1 MFFYSITGI
10 SDDRLKNTNE
20 LLQGMKLLKLYAW
33 EGWFCD
39 LVEEIRSREVV
50 VKVKTALLNALVFFV
65 TTCTTTIVALVMF
78 ASYVK
83 ISGKDLTAEKAF
95 ASLAL
100 INLMK
105 VGEQFVRVS
114 LQLAVMGPTF

>member
-105 VGEQFVRVS
+105 VGKQFVRVS
-114 LQLAVMGPTF
+114 LRLAVMGPTF